1 MQVFSIRPVR
11 SIMAT
16 RLKISSKNWVNKI
29 FVNKNNS
36 VRDARSGMQECETG
50 KVGMI
55 KKLSK
60 TSKLEMWLIC

>member
-1 MQVFSIRPVR
+1 
-11 SIMAT
+11 MAT

-36 VRDARSGMQECETG
+36 VRDARSGMQECEIG